1 MQLDRK
7 ELTDQDMDMV
17 VKELI
22 INKRCAE
29 LSLNSNNITQRGASI
44 LADGL
49 RKNNTLISLKL
60 NGNQVSDKGAFAVAQ
75 VLEVTN
81 KTLETLDL
89 GSNDIADQGVIY
101 LGEMLRKNTTLL
113 NLDLS
118 MNRIGERGVR
128 HLVGALDG
136 DNKGL
141 KKLNLRSNKSI
152 NDSSVDWLATLIRC
166 TRFLDTL
173 DVGNCSLSATSKE
186 QLLKAVQSKKAFS
199 LVL

>member
-1 MQLDRK
+1 LDRK
-7 ELTDQDMDMV
+7 ELTDEDMEMI

-22 INKRCAE
+22 INKRCTE

-49 RKNNTLISLKL
+49 RQNNTLISLKL
-60 NGNQVSDKGAFAVAQ
+60 NGNQVSDKGTFAIAKA
-75 VLEVTN
+75 LEDSN

-89 GSNDIADQGVIY
+89 GSNDITDQGTIY
-101 LGEMLRKNTTLL
+101 FAEMLKINTTLT

-141 KKLNLRSNKSI
+141 KRLSLRTNKSI
-152 NDSSVDWLATLIRC
+152 TDSSADWLGTMIRC

-173 DVGNCSLSATSKE
+173 DVGNCSLSISSKE
-186 QLLKAVQSKKAFS
+186 QLQKTIPTKKAFS
-199 LVL
+199 LVV

>member
-1 MQLDRK
+1 LDRK
-7 ELTDQDMDMV
+7 ELTDQDMEMV

-22 INKRCAE
+22 IDKRCTE

-60 NGNQVSDKGAFAVAQ
+60 NGNQMSDKGVFAIAKA
-75 VLEVTN
+75 LETAN

-89 GSNDIADQGVIY
+89 GSNDITDQGAIY
-101 LGEMLRKNTTLL
+101 LAEMLKTNTALT

-118 MNRIGERGVR
+118 INRIGERGVR

-141 KKLNLRSNKSI
+141 KRLSLRTNKSI
-152 NDSSVDWLATLIRC
+152 TDSSVDWLATMIRC
-166 TRFLDTL
+166 NTFLDIL
-173 DVGNCSLSATSKE
+173 DVGNCSLSTSSKE
-186 QLLKAVQSKKAFS
+186 QLQKTVPSKRAFS
-199 LVL
+199 LVV